1 MRRAPPSWNYAVI
14 KQLVEQQLSDVPLP
28 TDWSSNYRSY
38 IDRNYVAVQVIKST
52 YSVESYEEGK
62 GSLEHQLSRFNL
74 PRHRR

>member
-1 MRRAPPSWNYAVI
+1 MIVQMWVEACSSVRRAPPSWNYAVI

-52 YSVESYEEGK
+52 YSVESYEEEQGK
-62 GSLEHQLSRFNL
+62 
-74 PRHRR
+74 